1 MATGEI
7 RLIIGPMFSG
17 KTTELVRLI
26 RRFMISGRKCIIIKH
41 CSDSRYTEGDL
52 EAIYTHDKISMK
64 ALSSDNLLSL
74 VSTLDEFE
82 IIGIDEGQFFEDIAE
97 FSEIMANKGKII
109 IVAALNGDFKRD
121 LFGNIF
127 KLLPLSESI
136 TSLTA
141 ICSVCNNEAS
151 FSKRITDDKDVKI
164 IGGKETYTAICRK
177 CFFKYV

>member
-52 EAIYTHDKISMK
+52 EAIYTHDKISME
-64 ALSSDNLLSL
+64 ALSCSKLLPLIPKIDN
-74 VSTLDEFE
+74 FE
-82 IIGIDEGQFFEDIAE
+82 VIGIDEGQFFEDIVE
-97 FSEIMANKGKII
+97 FSEIMANKGKTVII
-109 IVAALNGDFKRD
+109 AALNGDFKRQ

-127 KLLPLSESI
+127 KLLSLSESV

-141 ICSVCNNEAS
+141 ICAVCKNEAS
-151 FSKRITDDKDVKI
+151 FSKRMTDDKDVKV
-164 IGGKETYTAICRK
+164 IGGKEMYTAVCRK
-177 CFFKYV
+177 CFL